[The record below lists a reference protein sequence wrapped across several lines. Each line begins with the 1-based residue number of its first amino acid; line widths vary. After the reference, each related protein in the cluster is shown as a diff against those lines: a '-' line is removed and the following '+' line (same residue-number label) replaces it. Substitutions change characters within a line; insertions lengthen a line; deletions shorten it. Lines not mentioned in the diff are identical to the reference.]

1 MTRLDRFSLRLAMA
15 LAAAT
20 TWTAPAAAQYG
31 PATVSV
37 LTQRND
43 YDRTSHNPR
52 ETVLT
57 PDAVRRSFGKLFEL
71 PVDGQVYAQPLVVGG
86 VQGYGATKNLLIV
99 ATASNT
105 VYFFDADNGQELWSR
120 NFGAP
125 VPTQTLMW
133 PAPGRVYR
141 DMSPVT
147 GITSTPVVDAA
158 TNTLYF
164 ITYVATPPG
173 SLNPVRKH
181 WVHALDLTTRAEK
194 FGAPVEVR
202 YPAGDPD
209 LVALQRRG
217 VAFPPHQG
225 HGDPNVLHF
234 APYLQLQRPGLV
246 LVNGR
251 LLAGFGS
258 LGDNGQYQG
267 WIFSFDAGALRSPAQ
282 VWVSTL
288 SGTENAWGGIW
299 QSGVGLTA
307 DERGNVYFTTGNGSF
322 NNSNDFADSFI
333 KLAVGADGSLRK
345 VDSFTP
351 CNQEE
356 LQAQDLDLTSGVL
369 RLPGQPYLIGGGKQG
384 TLYVMRADS
393 MGGYVN
399 GGDDCWATGTD
410 RVKQV
415 VVASCG
421 PEGDTRH
428 NHGAPVFW
436 VSDTRGP
443 MLYVW
448 PENDV
453 LRAFTWADS
462 TVTPDNCADQP
473 DWAMSSARSPARLY
487 AGMTGGMLSISSNN
501 GRGGIVWAATPVNNN
516 ANQQVVPGVLRA
528 YDADDLRRQLWSS
541 CPTDDCTTRGP
552 NDPGSYAKF
561 TPPTVANGKVYL
573 ASLSRRVNVY
583 GLNPPSPPAPAANL
597 LVNGHFEQGTAGWT
611 LPDTGAFVD
620 SMYPY
625 DGDGAAHLVPGYSI
639 PTRVQQQVTAP
650 ASGRYRLSALCLSSV
665 LAEFLAD
672 STGPP
677 ARLGVDV
684 NGATVGR
691 SDASNYAGYLPCTI
705 DFAANRGDTITV
717 WYDALP
723 IASGYPS
730 KWGSVTW
737 SFLDVVE
744 LNQLPPAG
752 QGRSGRGR

>member
-1 MTRLDRFSLRLAMA
+1 MTRRDRFGRRLVFV
-15 LAAAT
+15 LAVGA
-20 TWTAPAAAQYG
+20 TWTTSPAAQSG

-43 YDRTSHNPR
+43 VSRTSHNPQ

-57 PDAVRRSFGKLFEL
+57 PDAVRRSFGKLFDM

-86 VQGYGATKNLLIV
+86 VQGYGATRNLLIV
-99 ATASNT
+99 ATEANT
-105 VYFFDADNGQELWSR
+105 VYFFDADNGQALWSR

-125 VPTQTLMW
+125 VRTQTEMW
-133 PAPGRVYR
+133 PGGVYR
-141 DMSPVT
+141 DMSPVS
-147 GITSTPVVDAA
+147 GITSTPVVDPAS
-158 TNTLYF
+158 NTLYF
-164 ITYVATPPG
+164 ITYVETPPG
-173 SLNPVRKH
+173 GENPQRKH
-181 WVHALDLTTRAEK
+181 WVHALDLTTREEK
-194 FGAPVEVR
+194 FGGPVEVR

-209 LVALQRRG
+209 LAALAAQG
-217 VAFPPHQG
+217 AAFFPHQG
-225 HGDPNVLHF
+225 HGDPSVVHF
-234 APYLQLQRPGLV
+234 ASYRQLQRPGLV

-267 WIFSFDAGALRSPAQ
+267 WIFSFDADSLTAPAQ
-282 VWVSTL
+282 VWVSTR
-288 SGTENAWGGIW
+288 SGIDHAWGGIW

-322 NNSNDFADSFI
+322 NNSSDFADSFI

-345 VDSFTP
+345 ADSFTP

-356 LQAQDLDLTSGVL
+356 LQQADLDLTSGVL
-369 RLPGQPYLIGGGKQG
+369 RFPGEPYLIGGGKQG
-384 TLYVMRADS
+384 ILYVMRADS

-399 GGDDCWATGTD
+399 GGDDCWETGTD

-415 VVASCG
+415 VVASCS

-443 MLYVW
+443 LFYVW

-453 LRAFTWADS
+453 LRAFSWSDS
-462 TVTPDNCADQP
+462 TVTPDDCADQP
-473 DWAMSSARSPARLY
+473 DWAMSAARSPARLHT
-487 AGMTGGMLSISSNN
+487 GMTGGMLSISSNA
-501 GRGGIVWAATPVNNN
+501 GTGGILWAATPVNNN

-528 YDADDLRRQLWSS
+528 YDADDLSQQLWSS
-541 CPTDDCTTRGP
+541 CPTADCTTRGP

-573 ASLSRRVNVY
+573 ASLSRRVSVY

-597 LVNGHFEQGTAGWT
+597 LVNGSFEQGTTGWT
-611 LPDTGAFVD
+611 LPAGATVD
-620 SMYPY
+620 SAYPY
-625 DGDGAAHLVPGYSI
+625 DGDGAAHLVPGYSS
-639 PTRVQQQVTAP
+639 PARLQQQVTAP
-650 ASGRYRLSALCLSSV
+650 ATGRYRLSALCLSSV
-665 LAEFLAD
+665 LAEYLAD
-672 STGPP
+672 PSGPP
-677 ARLGVDV
+677 ARLGVSV
-684 NGATVGR
+684 NGTAAGQ

-705 DFAANRGDTITV
+705 DFSANQGDTITV

-723 IASGYPS
+723 IAQGYPYS
-730 KWGSVTW
+730 WAPVTW
-737 SFLDVVE
+737 SFLDVAE
-744 LNQLPPAG
+744 LSQV
-752 QGRSGRGR
+752 Q